1 MPKYIERDAL
11 DKLDHHM
18 IIMQHGISHNFV
30 EASESNSAEQ
40 GLLGMEFGMCVA

>member
-18 IIMQHGISHNFV
+18 IIMQHISHNVV
-30 EASESNSAEQ
+30 EASESNSAEP
-40 GLLGMEFGMCVA
+40 GLAAWNLECVA